1 MYNMWHIF
9 LHDKRMKAHANLLM
23 TTTMPNATACMFTE
37 LENGI
42 WVFKFLESST
52 KAVDEWLDWQEY
64 FINTAPLPEDNIAR
78 MVIDIRQ
85 SGLPPF
91 LYTMQQARAW
101 RGKHPE
107 VEAILLKVAMVTKT
121 TGALQQR
128 YANLI
133 KDGVNV
139 FGMKMVK
146 VELFP
151 AAFDEAVAW
160 LLQSDD

>member
-1 MYNMWHIF
+1 
-9 LHDKRMKAHANLLM
+9 
-23 TTTMPNATACMFTE
+23 MFSE

-52 KAVDEWLDWQEY
+52 KAVDEWLEWQEY
-64 FINTAPLPEDNIAR
+64 FINTMPLPADDVAR
-78 MVIDIRQ
+78 MVMDIRQ

-91 LYTMQQARAW
+91 LYTLQQSRAW
-101 RGKHPE
+101 RSKHTE
-107 VEAILLKVAMVTKT
+107 VETILLKVALVTKA

-139 FGMKMVK
+139 FGMNAVK

-151 AAFDEAVAW
+151 AAFDDAVAW
-160 LLQSDD
+160 LLKP

>member
-1 MYNMWHIF
+1 M
-9 LHDKRMKAHANLLM
+9 LV
-23 TTTMPNATACMFTE
+23 TTTVPNATACMFTE

-52 KAVDEWLDWQEY
+52 KAVDEWLEWQEY
-64 FINTAPLPEDNIAR
+64 FINTTALPDAAR
-78 MVIDIRQ
+78 MVMDIRP

-91 LYTMQQARAW
+91 LYTLQQSRAW

-107 VEAILLKVAMVTKT
+107 VESILLKIAVVTKT

-133 KDGVNV
+133 KDGINV

-151 AAFDEAVAW
+151 DAFDDAVTW
-160 LLQSDD
+160 LLKP

>member
-1 MYNMWHIF
+1 M
-9 LHDKRMKAHANLLM
+9 M
-23 TTTMPNATACMFTE
+23 TTTPIATACIFTE
-37 LENGI
+37 HDNGI

-52 KAVDEWLDWQEY
+52 KAVDEWLAWQEY
-64 FINTAPLPEDNIAR
+64 FINTTPLPEDKVAR
-78 MVIDIRQ
+78 MVMDIRQ

-91 LYTMQQARAW
+91 LYTLQQSRAW

-107 VEAILLKVAMVTKT
+107 VETILLKVALVTNT
-121 TGALQQR
+121 SGTLRQR

-139 FGMKMVK
+139 FGMKTVK

-151 AAFDEAVAW
+151 AAFDRAVDW
-160 LLQSDD
+160 LLKP

>member
-1 MYNMWHIF
+1 
-9 LHDKRMKAHANLLM
+9 
-23 TTTMPNATACMFTE
+23 MFTD
-37 LENGI
+37 LNNGI

-52 KAVDEWLDWQEY
+52 KAVDEWLEWQEY
-64 FINTAPLPEDNIAR
+64 FINTSPLPDDNVAR
-78 MVIDIRQ
+78 MVMDIRK

-91 LYTMQQARAW
+91 LYTLQQSRAW

-107 VEAILLKVAMVTKT
+107 VETILLKIGLVTNT
-121 TGALQQR
+121 TGTLQQR

-139 FGMKMVK
+139 FGMKMVR

-151 AAFDEAVAW
+151 AAFDQAVDW
-160 LLQSDD
+160 LLQSEN